1 MSATSGPSPSP
12 STPFSV
18 GSSAFEHRAPAVPKR
33 VSSVSY
39 YYFHQ
44 RNGLPVAQIEQRS
57 DCLCPL
63 CFQNC
68 ITDVGCVM
76 HCQLVHGGDLLSFQ
90 GMKDEEGALHIGI
103 HPKAPKLT
111 NTFRSGKSAGAGID
125 PVGCARITNHTSGW
139 DPADALRQKPLTN
152 SRVGRDF
159 VYSRQVGRGP
169 ILAEIPLLKR
179 TVGAGRKRK
188 HQLLR
193 QELGADEDAER
204 RIGPDDFVPVR
215 QYYHSKT
222 NLPKRQNEWQYDSD
236 DESDDSWMEMK
247 SNQLI
252 DEFDDVSEK
261 EKYFLK
267 LWNKFMSSS
276 HVVADRNI
284 LSRCVEFVKLHGA
297 DIAERGMRQHLFL
310 HFTNLWD
317 EEILSSDHVS
327 ALMSFYDRQRE
338 ATADT
343 GKRGKS
349 GARSAIPRAAKSP
362 NRRKKTPSRSSV
374 SSPGRS
380 RMSASRKRAK
390 RCIAL

>member
-12 STPFSV
+12 STLFSV
-18 GSSAFEHRAPAVPKR
+18 GSNALEHRASAVPKR

-44 RNGLPVAQIEQRS
+44 RKGLPVAQIEQRS

-76 HCQLVHGGDLLSFQ
+76 HCQLVHGGNLLSFQ

-125 PVGCARITNHTSGW
+125 PVGCARITSHTSGW
-139 DPADALRQKPLTN
+139 DPADALRQKLLTN

-159 VYSRQVGRGP
+159 VYSRQGGRGP
-169 ILAEIPLLKR
+169 TLAEIPLLKR
-179 TVGAGRKRK
+179 SVAAGRKRK

-193 QELGADEDAER
+193 DLGADADVVR
-204 RIGPDDFVPVR
+204 RIGPEDPIPVR

-222 NLPKRQNEWQYDSD
+222 NLPKRHAEWKDDSD
-236 DESDDSWMEMK
+236 DESDDSWIQMK

-267 LWNKFMSSS
+267 LWNKFMSNS
-276 HVVADRNI
+276 HKLVADRNI
-284 LSRCVEFVKLHGA
+284 LSRCVEFVKLHGT

-327 ALMSFYDRQRE
+327 ALMSFYDRQCE

-343 GKRGKS
+343 GKRG
-349 GARSAIPRAAKSP
+349 RRAAKSP
-362 NRRKKTPSRSSV
+362 THRKKTPIRPSV